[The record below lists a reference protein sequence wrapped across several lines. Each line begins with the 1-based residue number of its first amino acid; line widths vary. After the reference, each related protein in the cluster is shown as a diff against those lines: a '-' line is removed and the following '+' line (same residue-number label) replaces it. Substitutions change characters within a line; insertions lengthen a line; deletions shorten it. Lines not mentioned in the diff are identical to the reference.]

1 MIEFIRKIG
10 VNEKERERE
19 RERMKEKCS
28 SMEKSSEAVYIFITY
43 VAV

>member
-10 VNEKERERE
+10 VNERNGE
-19 RERMKEKCS
+19 RERMREKCS
-28 SMEKSSEAVYIFITY
+28 RMEKSSEAVYIFITY

>member
-10 VNEKERERE
+10 VNERNRERE
-19 RERMKEKCS
+19 REREKCS

>member
-1 MIEFIRKIG
+1 MREI
-10 VNEKERERE
+10 ERERE